1 RPAPS
6 PPHPPPRFFRL
17 SLVTGLPLYFKGYLS
32 VRRSRCQEFKVYWA
46 ELRGIM
52 LYFYNDKK
60 APTYSQKLD
69 ISALISVTNIYLD
82 ENGFVQ
88 FILMLSNEE
97 LELKV
102 KKGKL
107 RFVNHPMSV
116 PLDDSLSPGQVMKK
130 HEVLEKD
137 KKRRMALNDCPS
149 APLNEESPPSRG
161 YSSTLTAM
169 PNSSCGN
176 LILKFLKMYSHH
188 NPHSMFCLEC
198 GVGVFF
204 MKQVTLPS
212 LPDVINYFV
221 TETQG
226 NLKLFVM
233 PTYGNM
239 LQRAQHFQGE
249 PAAGGTHGNHLTATQ
264 REKQHAGTL
273 H

>member
-60 APTYSQKLD
+60 APTAEDREPGKEWKD
-69 ISALISVTNIYLD
+69 
-82 ENGFVQ
+82 
-88 FILMLSNEE
+88 FILTVT
-97 LELKV
+97 K
-102 KKGKL
+102 
-107 RFVNHPMSV
+107 MSV

-239 LQRAQHFQGE
+239 LQRKWKHYFFTI
-249 PAAGGTHGNHLTATQ
+249 PC
-264 REKQHAGTL
+264 L
-273 H
+273 HNAKRFIC